1 MKILNTFKIINFQ
14 KFWFK
19 KIYLNC
25 KYKLFS
31 KLLLFIKI
39 KIKYFLG
46 IVLNYK
52 NKKTFSNINENS

>member
-1 MKILNTFKIINFQ
+1 MKILNTFKILNFQ
-14 KFWFK
+14 NFLFK

-39 KIKYFLG
+39 KIKYF
-46 IVLNYK
+46 
-52 NKKTFSNINENS
+52 